1 MSKPVAENVESLWL
15 SRYIMV
21 YIHMVVELISNN
33 WVHVPNNI
41 LNWIYWADSIQFYP
55 ILLVERAKLIAA
67 NGQLFLT
74 LLPSRNS
81 PIGDIA
87 LSCLANLA
95 LGMLSSA
102 KKWPASWKKES
113 DGSYMFLQTVG
124 IRIGLSTNIDLTNS
138 LELWFTLWETNITMK
153 NHHF

>member
-1 MSKPVAENVESLWL
+1 MAVFGKNVTNVKKMSKPVAENVESLWL

-102 KKWPASWKKES
+102 KK
-113 DGSYMFLQTVG
+113 
-124 IRIGLSTNIDLTNS
+124 
-138 LELWFTLWETNITMK
+138 
-153 NHHF
+153 